1 MAAQRK
7 GWAFG
12 ERIPETSPYLTIL
25 GSYYTRPEAPP
36 RRSVRLRPR
45 RRLTSQYSNPY
56 MKLEVRHVTEMGRTV
71 FRITGL

>member
-1 MAAQRK
+1 MAAERN

-25 GSYYTRPEAPP
+25 GSYYTRPEFYPTREAAQDALVAHP
-36 RRSVRLRPR
+36 
-45 RRLTSQYSNPY
+45 QYRNPH
-56 MKLEVRHVTEMGRTV
+56 MHLEVRHVTEVGRTV